1 MGLGINLIMDINCII
16 TGATDGIGKQT
27 AIELAKLG
35 YNLGL
40 VGRNKEKGLS
50 VLEEI
55 ATTTGNQSLKY
66 FDADLSVINNL
77 NKLTDDI
84 KNEYN
89 SVDIL
94 INNAGAYFSSY
105 KKTQENLE
113 KTFALN
119 HLNYFA
125 LTYLLIDALQSEKPG
140 RVINVSSSAHF
151 SAKLDMDDIQM
162 KKRYKGWTAY
172 CNSKLMNILFT
183 YEAHKRYKD
192 KGISFNCLHP
202 GFVNTSFGN
211 NNTGLGKNILS
222 IGKKLIAINVKKGAK
237 TTVYLAS
244 SDEVVNVS
252 GKYFDKSKIVKSSKI
267 SHLKSNQK
275 NLWLYSEEII
285 NHIL

>member
-1 MGLGINLIMDINCII
+1 MDINCII